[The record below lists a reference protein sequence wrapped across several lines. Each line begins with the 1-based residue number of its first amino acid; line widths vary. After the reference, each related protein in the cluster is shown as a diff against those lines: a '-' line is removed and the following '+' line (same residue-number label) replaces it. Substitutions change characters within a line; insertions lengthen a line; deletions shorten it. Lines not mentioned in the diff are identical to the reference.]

1 MKLTDCDGWLPS
13 DKKAAVCFSIDDVHP
28 AGSADAFDAGGD
40 LGRGALGRVARLL
53 ERQPQLRITLFVT
66 PDWRRMDLVRTRK
79 WLTRV
84 PLLRERIHW
93 APLAPKGHFRIDRF
107 PDFVAYLNAL
117 PRTDCAVHGLHHA
130 HRGPRLAMEFQGQSR
145 SKCRALVREARR
157 IFVSAG
163 LRHVAGFAPPAW
175 NTPPALCAALG
186 DEDFRFVASARD
198 LDTPVSAGAR
208 TQGSGPHGASLIQ
221 PTWVCGSR
229 HEPPAPGAATRRLVH
244 FTTNFQATSRIE
256 RARAI
261 IEAGGLLFIKAH
273 IFKRGG
279 GITLLDGLD
288 DDYCAYLERL
298 WRELDDRYGDTLW
311 WTSLDEVANRC
322 RAMAA

>member
-1 MKLTDCDGWLPS
+1 MMLTDCRGWLP
-13 DKKAAVCFSIDDVHP
+13 DGKQAAVCFSIDDVHP

-40 LGRGALGRVARLL
+40 LGRGALGRVERLL
-53 ERQPQLRITLFVT
+53 ERHPRLRITMFVT
-66 PDWRRMDLVRTRK
+66 PDWRRVELVRTRK

-93 APLAPKGHFRIDRF
+93 APLAPRGRFRIDRF

-117 PRTDCAVHGLHHA
+117 PRTDCAIHGLHHA
-130 HRGPRLAMEFQGQSR
+130 HPGPRLATEFQGQSR
-145 SKCRALVREARR
+145 RRCRALVQEARR
-157 IFVSAG
+157 IFVAAG
-163 LRHVAGFAPPAW
+163 LRHVPGFAAPAW

-186 DEDFRFVASARD
+186 DEEFRFVASARD

-208 TQGSGPHGASLIQ
+208 TAGHGLRGASLIH
-221 PTWVCGSR
+221 PTWIAGAPA
-229 HEPPAPGAATRRLVH
+229 HEPAAAARRLVH
-244 FTTNFQATSRIE
+244 FTTNFQATSTLE
-256 RARAI
+256 RAHAI

-273 IFKRGG
+273 VFKKGG
-279 GITLLDGLD
+279 GITMLDGLD

-298 WRELDDRYGDTLW
+298 WRELHRRYGDALW

-322 RAMAA
+322 RALAN